1 MDGQVVA
8 LDVGGTRIKTALIGH
23 DGTPRRV
30 ETVPTGSDRGPDA
43 VVTHVLDVAARR
55 CAEEAAD
62 GRPPR
67 AVGLTLPG
75 VVDEPA
81 GVAEFSAN
89 VGWRDV
95 PIGGLLG
102 RRLGVPAAVCHDVR
116 AAGLAEARLGAGR
129 EAAGEVAGEVAG
141 TASFVF
147 VAIGTG
153 IGAVLV
159 IDGRAHAGA
168 HHRAGELGHV
178 VVAPDGPPCGCGAR
192 GCVET
197 LASARA
203 VERRYARRS
212 GRTGVDAAGVAG
224 RVADGD
230 PLAAEVWADAVQA
243 LARGLMTCV
252 TLVDPGLVVLGGGLS
267 TAGATLL
274 DPLTAALAERAHF
287 QVPPRLEVTRLGELA
302 GCQGAGLA
310 AWDLVT
316 GRDPGAASTGA
327 GAGGT
332 AVVA

>member
-1 MDGQVVA
+1 MDGHVVA
-8 LDVGGTRIKTALIGH
+8 LDVGGTRIKTALISH
-23 DGTPRRV
+23 DGTPQRV
-30 ETVPTGSDRGPDA
+30 ETVPTDRGRGPDA
-43 VVTHVLDVAARR
+43 VVEHVLDVAARR
-55 CAEEAAD
+55 CEEEAVG

-75 VVDEPA
+75 IVDESS

-95 PIGGLLG
+95 PIGDLLA
-102 RRLGVPAAVCHDVR
+102 RRLGVPAALCHDVR
-116 AAGLAEARLGAGR
+116 AAGLAEARLGAGT
-129 EAAGEVAGEVAG
+129 ELAGAP
-141 TASFVF
+141 SFVF

-153 IGAVLV
+153 IGGVLV
-159 IDGRAHAGA
+159 LDGRAYTGA
-168 HHRAGELGHV
+168 HHRAGEIGHV
-178 VVAPDGPPCGCGAR
+178 VVAPDGPSCGCGAR

-212 GRTGVDAAGVAG
+212 GTTGVDAAGVAR

-230 PLAAEVWADAVQA
+230 PEAAEVWADAVHA

-252 TLVDPGLVVLGGGLS
+252 TLVDPGLVVIGGGLS
-267 TAGATLL
+267 DAGATLL
-274 DPLTAALAERAHF
+274 EPLAEALAARARF
-287 QVPPRLEVTRLGELA
+287 QVPPRLEITRLGELA

-316 GRDPGAASTGA
+316 GRDPGAASPGA
-327 GAGGT
+327 GTGGT
-332 AVVA
+332 AAVA

>member
-8 LDVGGTRIKTALIGH
+8 LDVGGTRIKTALISH
-23 DGTPRRV
+23 DGTPQRV
-30 ETVPTGSDRGPDA
+30 ETVPTDRGRGSGA
-43 VVTHVLDVAARR
+43 VVDHVLDVAERR
-55 CAEEAAD
+55 CAEAAAD

-75 VVDEPA
+75 IVDESA

-95 PIGGLLG
+95 PIGDLLA
-102 RRLGVPAAVCHDVR
+102 RRLGVPAVLRHDVR
-116 AAGLAEARLGAGR
+116 AAGLAEARLGAGT
-129 EAAGEVAGEVAG
+129 EPGGA
-141 TASFVF
+141 ASFVF

-153 IGAVLV
+153 IGGVLV
-159 IDGRAHAGA
+159 LNGRAHTGA
-168 HHRAGELGHV
+168 HHRAGEIGHV

-212 GRTGVDAAGVAG
+212 GATGVDAAGVAA

-230 PLAAEVWADAVQA
+230 PLATEVWADAVQA

-252 TLVDPGLVVLGGGLS
+252 TLIDPGLVVLGGGLS
-267 TAGATLL
+267 TAGATLTE
-274 DPLTAALAERAHF
+274 PLAAALAERARF
-287 QVPPRLEVTRLGELA
+287 QVPPRLEITRLGELA

-316 GRDPGAASTGA
+316 GGSSTGA
-327 GAGGT
+327 GPGGT
-332 AVVA
+332 AAVA